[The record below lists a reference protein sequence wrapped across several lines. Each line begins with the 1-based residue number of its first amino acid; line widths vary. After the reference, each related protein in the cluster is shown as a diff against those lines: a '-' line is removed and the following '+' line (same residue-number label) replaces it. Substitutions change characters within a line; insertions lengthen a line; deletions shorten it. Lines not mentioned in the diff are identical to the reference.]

1 MFVEFGSE
9 QFLCHF
15 VNFFIYSF
23 INTRDTGEVQA
34 MCGTWNK
41 MKLAAISAKLVCSF
55 LDHFLCPVK
64 AVNFAIINTAHK
76 CDVLA
81 VLFDQF
87 RKIIYRHTSLPYI
100 YPHLDHSWNQSCTVA
115 VIVMNDQFH
124 AMVMVVTIDTL
135 VSIKEKL
142 TEHIHTDKCG
152 VLCTPVIMMENNIRY
167 VIMQESLPLP
177 H

>member
-1 MFVEFGSE
+1 MIHWWISSYFSGFLPTHFFLLYIAFYICSYTDSSEMFVEFGSE

-23 INTRDTGEVQA
+23 INTRD
-34 MCGTWNK
+34 
-41 MKLAAISAKLVCSF
+41 
-55 LDHFLCPVK
+55 
-64 AVNFAIINTAHK
+64 
-76 CDVLA
+76 
-81 VLFDQF
+81 
-87 RKIIYRHTSLPYI
+87 
-100 YPHLDHSWNQSCTVA
+100 HSWNQGCTVA